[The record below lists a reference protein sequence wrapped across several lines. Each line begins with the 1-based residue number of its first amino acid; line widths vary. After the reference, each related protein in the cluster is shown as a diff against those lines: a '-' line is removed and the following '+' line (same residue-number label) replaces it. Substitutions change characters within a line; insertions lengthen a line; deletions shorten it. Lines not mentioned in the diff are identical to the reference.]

1 MISTFKNH
9 INTRFSF
16 LKEKKLL
23 VAVSGGI
30 DSVVLTHLLYQL
42 KQPIAIAHCNFNL
55 RGIESDSDAEF
66 VNTLAEDLGIT
77 HFSTSFETEKI
88 AKEKGIS
95 IQMAAR
101 GLRYEWFE
109 KIRLQEKF
117 DYILTAHN
125 KDDVLETLLINLTRG
140 TGLKGLTGIP
150 EINGVI
156 ARPLLKFS
164 REEILHFAKINK
176 ILWKDDSSNA
186 STKYIRNKL
195 RHDVIPVLKELN
207 PNLMDA
213 LGNTLNHLNE
223 SKEIINK
230 AVEDF
235 CKTAVTKKGTVTEIS
250 ISQLTELA
258 NPKPYLFELLS
269 PYGFTEWDDVSNLIH
284 SQTGKFVLSKTH
296 RLIKNREHLQLTKL
310 ENNNKK
316 QSFQIHSLDQFKT
329 DEFEIIFTRVLE
341 KNTINNISVDISKLI
356 FPLTI
361 RRWRNGDYFYPS
373 GMLGKKKV
381 SKFFKDEKL
390 SLIEKENAW
399 ILENG
404 NQDIIWIVNLRPDRR
419 FELSKEKK
427 DFVQISFSLR

>member
-1 MISTFKNH
+1 MISNFKNH

-55 RGIESDSDAEF
+55 RGTESDSDSEF
-66 VNTLAEDLGIT
+66 VNTLAGDLGIT

-101 GLRYEWFE
+101 DLRYEWFE
-109 KIRLQEKF
+109 KIRIQEKF

-156 ARPLLKFS
+156 VRPLLKYS
-164 REEILHFAKINK
+164 REEILHFAKKNK
-176 ILWKDDSSNA
+176 ILWQEDSSNA

-213 LGNTLNHLNE
+213 LNNTLNHLNG

-235 CKTAVTKKGTVTEIS
+235 CKTAVTKKGKVTEIS
-250 ISQLTELA
+250 ISHLTELE
-258 NPKPYLFELLS
+258 NPKPYLFEILS
-269 PYGFTEWDDVSNLIH
+269 SYGFSEWDDVSNMIH
-284 SQTGKFVLSKTH
+284 GQTGKFVLSKTH
-296 RLIKNREHLQLTKL
+296 RLLKNREHLQLTKL

-427 DFVQISFSLR
+427 DFVQISFSLH